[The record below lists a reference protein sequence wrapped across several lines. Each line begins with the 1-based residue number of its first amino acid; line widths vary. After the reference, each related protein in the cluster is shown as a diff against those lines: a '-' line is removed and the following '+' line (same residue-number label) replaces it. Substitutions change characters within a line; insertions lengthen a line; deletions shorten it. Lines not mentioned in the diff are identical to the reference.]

1 MNFVSTSCSLHLAK
15 MEFLENKHEM
25 QAFLGQ
31 AEFKIKSW
39 IIKYGRQESVDLML
53 RDYAVSSGL
62 VFSLLFLSNTRA
74 KCAKTICVKFSIQ
87 NFKTLQHFL
96 TILTS
101 SVKTYHGYI
110 LFVVSSS
117 VVCGGAT
124 FLWDLRDVLPVP
136 EAVGRGLC
144 QCRQHRFAQSLYS
157 LDKFGWPPFINRK
170 LYIFASSYFLTTRFL
185 TWNNQDI
192 TIFSLSNEMH
202 LKKKKPQS

>member
-15 MEFLENKHEM
+15 MEFLENKHGM

-62 VFSLLFLSNTRA
+62 VFPLLFLSNTRA

-124 FLWDLRDVLPVP
+124 FLWDLRDVLPFP

-144 QCRQHRFAQSLYS
+144 QCRQHRFAQSRFTMQSGYVWLTTFYQS
-157 LDKFGWPPFINRK
+157 QAVHFC
-170 LYIFASSYFLTTRFL
+170 IFLFSNNQISHLKQSRYYNFLTV
-185 TWNNQDI
+185 
-192 TIFSLSNEMH
+192 
-202 LKKKKPQS
+202 